1 MNIAFYSPLKSP
13 NHPVPSGDRL
23 MARQLIA
30 AMRQAG
36 HTVTVAS
43 ELRSFTPT
51 PEGDDLPA
59 LRLAAE
65 AEVDRL
71 SDEWRAAAKPDV
83 WFTYHTYYKAPD
95 LIGPVL
101 ARRFGLAY
109 MTAEASYS
117 RRRNIGVWAQAQAEL
132 VEAVAMAAANICFT
146 QRDRQGLEQ
155 AVPSASLV
163 MLPPFLDPGPFLALP
178 PKPEPGRLITVA
190 MMRPGDKMASY
201 RLLAAALERIVDLP
215 WTLSVVGDGPARDE
229 VRALFSP
236 FSPGRVIFHG
246 ERTPAEIAS
255 LLSQSAVYVWPG
267 CGEAYGLAYLEA
279 QAAGLPVVAQATAGV
294 PEVVSHGAT
303 GLLTPPDDPAAY
315 GESIARLLL
324 DEPERQAL
332 AAAARNFA
340 RDERSMARASVIL
353 DDILKR
359 LQANA

>member
-1 MNIAFYSPLKSP
+1 MKIAFYSPLKSP

-30 AMRQAG
+30 AMQQAG

-51 PEGDDLPA
+51 PEGEGLPA

-65 AEVDRL
+65 AEIGRL
-71 SDEWRAAAKPDV
+71 SGEWQAAKPDV

-101 ARRFGLAY
+101 ARRFGLSY
-109 MTAEASYS
+109 VTAEASYS
-117 RRRNIGVWAQAQAEL
+117 RRRNVGVWAEAQADL
-132 VEAVAMAAANICFT
+132 LDAVAMAAANICFT
-146 QRDRQGLEQ
+146 QRDRQGLAQ

-163 MLPPFLDPGPFLALP
+163 MLPPFLDADPFLVLP
-178 PKPEPGRLITVA
+178 PWPESGRLITVA

-201 RLLAAALERIVDLP
+201 RLLAAALERIADLP

-229 VRALFSP
+229 VTALFSA
-236 FSPGRVIFHG
+236 FGDDRVIFHG
-246 ERTPAEIAS
+246 EKAPKEIAS
-255 LLSQSAVYVWPG
+255 LLSHSAVYVWPG

-294 PEVVSHGAT
+294 PEVVSHGTT

-315 GESIARLLL
+315 AEAIARLLR
-324 DEPERQAL
+324 DEPERQRL
-332 AAAARNFA
+332 AAGARSFA
-340 RDERSMARASVIL
+340 RDQRSMARASVIL
-353 DDILKR
+353 DDILRK
-359 LQANA
+359 L

>member
-30 AMRQAG
+30 AMQQAG
-36 HTVTVAS
+36 HAVTIAS
-43 ELRSFTPT
+43 ELRSFTAT
-51 PEGDDLPA
+51 PEGDSLPA

-65 AEVDRL
+65 AEIERL
-71 SDEWRAAAKPDV
+71 SAEWRAAAKPDV

-95 LIGPVL
+95 LIGPNL
-101 ARRFGLAY
+101 ARSFGLAY
-109 MTAEASYS
+109 VTAEASYS
-117 RRRNIGVWAQAQAEL
+117 RRRNIGVWAAAQAGL
-132 VEAVAMAAANICFT
+132 VESVAMAAANICFT
-146 QRDRQGLEQ
+146 QRDRRGLEQ

-178 PKPEPGRLITVA
+178 PRPQPGRLIAVA

-215 WTLSVVGDGPARDE
+215 WTLSVIGDGPARDE
-229 VRALFSP
+229 VTALFSA
-236 FSPGRVIFHG
+236 FSPGRVVFHG
-246 ERTPAEIAS
+246 EKAPVEIAS

-294 PEVVSHGAT
+294 PEVVLHGAT
-303 GLLTPPDDPAAY
+303 GLLTAPDDPVAY
-315 GESIARLLL
+315 GEAIAGLLG
-324 DEPERQAL
+324 DEPERQRL
-332 AAAARNFA
+332 AAGARSFA
-340 RDERSMARASVIL
+340 RDERSMARASVLL
-353 DDILKR
+353 DDILKKF
-359 LQANA
+359 